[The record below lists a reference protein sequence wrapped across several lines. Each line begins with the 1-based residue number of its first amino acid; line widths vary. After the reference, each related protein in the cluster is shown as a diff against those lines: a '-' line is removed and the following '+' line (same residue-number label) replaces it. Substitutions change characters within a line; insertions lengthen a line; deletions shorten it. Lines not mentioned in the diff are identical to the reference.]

1 VNSLAINLKVNIFAT
16 IKTAQSF
23 NKVTYY
29 TVKFENEEYSEFEKF
44 IIGHR
49 NLSEIHNEYNDLMSL
64 IKRLGNEIGAL
75 ERYFSR
81 KERKAEAL
89 PPEWNKLRPHE
100 RKLHIKY
107 HHNLRLYCMRIND
120 EVVFLFN
127 GGIKTPGRIT
137 AQECKVVRQY
147 FRMAN
152 KLASCI
158 EEAMKDGEISFHG
171 KRIEIEEDYELI
183 L

>member
-1 VNSLAINLKVNIFAT
+1 MNFLGINLKVNTFAT
-16 IKTAQSF
+16 IITAKSF

-29 TVKFENEEYSEFEKF
+29 TVKFENEDYSEFEKF
-44 IIGHR
+44 IIKHKS
-49 NLSEIHNEYNDLMSL
+49 LKEVHNEYNDLMSL

-89 PPEWNKLRPHE
+89 PPEWNKLKSHE
-100 RKLHIKY
+100 RKLHVKY
-107 HHNLRLYCMRIND
+107 QHNLRLYCMRISD

-127 GGIKTPGRIT
+127 GGVKTSGRIT
-137 AQECKVVRQY
+137 AEECKVVRQY

-158 EEAMKDGEISFHG
+158 DEAMKDKELSFHG
-171 KRIEIEEDYELI
+171 KKIEIEEDYELI